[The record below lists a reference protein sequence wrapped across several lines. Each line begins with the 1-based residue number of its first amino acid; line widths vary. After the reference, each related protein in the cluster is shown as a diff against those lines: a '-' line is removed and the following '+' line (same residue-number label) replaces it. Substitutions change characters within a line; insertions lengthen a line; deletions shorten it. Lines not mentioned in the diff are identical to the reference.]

1 LIFAAPLLLTL
12 GAAFGTDKPVVGS
25 LSKELPTCAC
35 DDAVNPTDRAV
46 RMEGSLLPT
55 HKIDATL
62 KSSSLKTF
70 LENGQIREFR
80 NSAYAFSTRNEMECA
95 EVIILMR
102 LWLAIFFGIGHHPVI
117 LCNSLF
123 CLERLHDSNIKIL

>member
-1 LIFAAPLLLTL
+1 MLTL
-12 GAAFGTDKPVVGS
+12 GAAFGTDEPIVGS

-35 DDAVNPTDRAV
+35 DDALNATDLAV

-55 HKIDATL
+55 HKTDAAL

-70 LENGQIREFR
+70 LENSQIREFR
-80 NSAYAFSTRNEMECA
+80 NSAYVFSTRNETVCA
-95 EVIILMR
+95 EVIILVR
-102 LWLAIFFGIGHHPVI
+102 SWLTIFFGIGHHPVI

-123 CLERLHDSNIKIL
+123 CLERLHNSNIKIL